1 VPGVPETLLPLVLLA
16 LVVFVLV
23 VFVQRA
29 SRALAGVRAMA
40 AFERETTTLSSR
52 VGSIVDQFIGRME
65 AVRRRQLDVAELRG
79 ELAVVHGEVA
89 SARETIEG
97 WHAPAAFA
105 ASHAALAEDL
115 DRMAR
120 ALEMIDFGVDL
131 SVGGD
136 RRQREMESQTAAKRG
151 YLALRHARDAFGEHV
166 AAVSE
171 LADRSA
177 RGWRASRM

>member
-1 VPGVPETLLPLVLLA
+1 MSLEALLPLILLT
-16 LVVFVLV
+16 LIVFVLV

-29 SRALAGVRAMA
+29 SRALAGVRAAA
-40 AFERETTTLSSR
+40 AFERESTALSSR

-65 AVRRRQLDVAELRG
+65 AVRRRQLDVSALRG

-89 SARETIEG
+89 SAREAIEG
-97 WHAPAAFA
+97 WKAPPAFRDL
-105 ASHAALAEDL
+105 HAALAEDL

-120 ALEMIDFGVDL
+120 GLEMIDFGVDL
-131 SVGGD
+131 AVGGD

-151 YLALRHARDAFGEHV
+151 YLALRHARDAFGDHV

-177 RGWRASRM
+177 SGWRAPRM

>member
-1 VPGVPETLLPLVLLA
+1 MTLEALLPLVLLA
-16 LVVFVLV
+16 LIVFVLV

-29 SRALAGVRAMA
+29 SRALTRVRASA
-40 AFERETTTLSSR
+40 AFERETTQLAGR

-89 SARETIEG
+89 SAREAIDG
-97 WHAPAAFA
+97 WRTPATF
-105 ASHAALAEDL
+105 SDVHAALREDL

-131 SVGGD
+131 TVGGD
-136 RRQREMESQTAAKRG
+136 RRQRELESQTAAKRG
-151 YLALRHARDAFGEHV
+151 YLALRHARDSFADHV
-166 AAVSE
+166 LAVSE

-177 RGWRASRM
+177 RGRRASRM

>member
-1 VPGVPETLLPLVLLA
+1 MTLEALLPLFLLA

-29 SRALAGVRAMA
+29 SRALTRVRAVA
-40 AFERETTTLSSR
+40 AFERDTTMLSSR
-52 VGSIVDQFIGRME
+52 VGSIVDQFITRME

-89 SARETIEG
+89 SAREAIDG
-97 WHAPAAFA
+97 WRTPTRFA
-105 ASHAALAEDL
+105 ESHAALAEDL
-115 DRMAR
+115 ERMAR

-131 SVGGD
+131 TVAGD

-151 YLALRHARDAFGEHV
+151 YLALRHARDAFADHV

-171 LADRSA
+171 LAESSA

>member
-1 VPGVPETLLPLVLLA
+1 MTLEALLPLLLLA

-29 SRALAGVRAMA
+29 SRALARVRAMA
-40 AFERETTTLSSR
+40 AFERDTTTLSSR

-89 SARETIEG
+89 SAREAIEG
-97 WHAPAAFA
+97 WRIPAGFPQ
-105 ASHAALAEDL
+105 SHAALREDL

-131 SVGGD
+131 TVGGD

-151 YLALRHARDAFGEHV
+151 YLALRHARDSFADHV

-171 LADRSA
+171 LADQSA
-177 RGWRASRM
+177 RGWRAPHM

>member
-1 VPGVPETLLPLVLLA
+1 VTLQTLLPLLLLA

-29 SRALAGVRAMA
+29 SRALARVRAMA
-40 AFERETTTLSSR
+40 AFERDTTMLSSR
-52 VGSIVDQFIGRME
+52 VGSVVDQFIGRME
-65 AVRRRQLDVAELRG
+65 AVRRRQLEVAELRG

-89 SARETIEG
+89 SAREAIDG
-97 WHAPAAFA
+97 WHTPAVFVE
-105 ASHAALAEDL
+105 SQAALAEDL
-115 DRMAR
+115 ERMAR

-136 RRQREMESQTAAKRG
+136 RRQREMEAQTAAKRG
-151 YLALRHARDAFGEHV
+151 YLALRHARDAFADHV

-171 LADRSA
+171 LAEESA
-177 RGWRASRM
+177 RGWRAARM